1 MSPARPRRC
10 SGAACRACRQT
21 AHVASVLNGATA
33 DSAWRGPARIPA
45 LSGLATGGGFPDPS
59 TLPID
64 DLIEATRVALQRD
77 GEWAL
82 QYAFGSGIPELVE
95 QLRVKLARD
104 QGIQAGPE
112 NILITNGASEALGL
126 VFQLFVNP

>member
-1 MSPARPRRC
+1 MAETSTAGGEQLFSEHAQRAGKGPVNLDPRWV
-10 SGAACRACRQT
+10 SKVIAF
-21 AHVASVLNGATA
+21 
-33 DSAWRGPARIPA
+33 
-45 LSGLATGGGFPDPS
+45 GGGFPDPS

-64 DLIEATRVALQRD
+64 DIIEATRVALQRD

-104 QGIQAGPE
+104 QGITAGPE
-112 NILITNGASEALGL
+112 NILITNGASE
-126 VFQLFVNP
+126 